1 MNCPR
6 CEAEMTIYDK
16 GVLKEKYACKA
27 CGEKV
32 EKNTLTGEVIAIA
45 GALAGIA
52 AIFVGLGK

>member
-1 MNCPR
+1 
-6 CEAEMTIYDK
+6 MTIYDK